1 LQPGRQTTAFAA
13 VTTSLATRAE
23 PLILAPPR
31 KRWGEAVIKGILALC
46 ALVSV
51 ATTVG
56 IVVALFLPAIEFFQE
71 VNFID
76 FVTGTEWSPLFL
88 DGKFGVIPL
97 IAGTLSVTFWAC
109 LVAIPFG
116 LGAAIF
122 LSEYARPRTRKAL
135 KPALELLAGIPTVV
149 FGYFALTFVT
159 PLLRDIGIEVGVFN
173 ALSAGLVMGVMIIPT
188 VASLSEDAMTAVPRD
203 LRDGAYALGSNKLQ
217 VSTRI
222 VVPAA
227 VSGIVAAF
235 VLGISRAIGETM
247 IALLAAGQQ
256 PNLTFDPREAV
267 ETIAAFIAATGA
279 GDVPTGSVEYKT
291 IFAVGATLFV
301 MTFIVNAISIRLV
314 RRFREEYE

>member
-1 LQPGRQTTAFAA
+1 
-13 VTTSLATRAE
+13 LATRVE
-23 PLILAPPR
+23 PLTLAPPR
-31 KRWGEAVIKGILALC
+31 KRWGEAVIKALLALC

-51 ATTVG
+51 ATTLG
-56 IVVALFLPAIEFFQE
+56 IVLALFIPAVEFFQE
-71 VNFID
+71 VNFVDYI
-76 FVTGTEWSPLFL
+76 TGTDWAPLFL
-88 DGKFGVIPL
+88 QAKFGVIPL

-122 LSEYARPRTRKAL
+122 LSEYARPRTRKLL

-159 PLLRDIGIEVGVFN
+159 PLLRDLGLQVQVFN

-256 PNLTFDPREAV
+256 PNLTFDPKQAV
-267 ETIAAFIAATGA
+267 ETMAAFIAATGA

-291 IFAVGATLFV
+291 IFAVGATLFA
-301 MTFIVNAISIRLV
+301 MTLVVNAVAIRLV
-314 RRFREEYE
+314 HRFREAYE

>member
-1 LQPGRQTTAFAA
+1 M
-13 VTTSLATRAE
+13 ATRVE
-23 PLILAPPR
+23 PLTLAPPR
-31 KRWGEAVIKGILALC
+31 KRWGEAVIKALLALC

-51 ATTVG
+51 ATTLG
-56 IVVALFLPAIEFFQE
+56 IVVALFLPAFEFFQE
-71 VNFID
+71 VNFVDYI
-76 FVTGTEWSPLFL
+76 TGTEWAPLFL
-88 DGKFGVIPL
+88 QAKFGVIPL

-109 LVAIPFG
+109 LVAIPSG

-122 LSEYARPRTRKAL
+122 LSEYARPRTRNVL

-159 PLLRDIGIEVGVFN
+159 PLLRDIGLQVQVFN

-247 IALLAAGQQ
+247 IVLLAAGQQ
-256 PNLTFDPREAV
+256 PNLTFDPKQAV
-267 ETIAAFIAATGA
+267 ETMSAFIAATGA

-291 IFAVGATLFV
+291 IFAVGATLFA
-301 MTFIVNAISIRLV
+301 MTLVVNAVAIRLV
-314 RRFREEYE
+314 RRFREAYE

>member
-1 LQPGRQTTAFAA
+1 M
-13 VTTSLATRAE
+13 ATRAE
-23 PLILAPPR
+23 PLTLAPSR
-31 KRWGEAVIKGILALC
+31 KRWGEALIKALLALC

-51 ATTVG
+51 ATTLG
-56 IVVALFLPAIEFFQE
+56 IVAALFLPAFEFFQE
-71 VNFID
+71 VNFVDYI
-76 FVTGTEWSPLFL
+76 TGTEWAPLFL
-88 DGKFGVIPL
+88 QKSFGVLPL

-116 LGAAIF
+116 LGAAIY
-122 LSEYARPRTRKAL
+122 LSEYARPRVRKTL
-135 KPALELLAGIPTVV
+135 KPAIELLAGIPTVV

-159 PLLRDIGIEVGVFN
+159 PLLRDIGIHVEVFN

-188 VASLSEDAMTAVPRD
+188 VASLSEDAMAAVPRD
-203 LRDGAYALGSNKLQ
+203 LRDGAYALGSSKLQ

-256 PNLTFDPREAV
+256 PNLTFDPKQAV
-267 ETIAAFIAATGA
+267 ETMAAFIAATGA
-279 GDVPTGSVEYKT
+279 GDVPTGSIEYKT
-291 IFAVGATLFV
+291 IFAVGATLFA
-301 MTFIVNAISIRLV
+301 MTFVVNAVAIRLV
-314 RRFREEYE
+314 RRYREAYE

>member
-1 LQPGRQTTAFAA
+1 
-13 VTTSLATRAE
+13 LATRVE
-23 PLILAPPR
+23 PLTLAPPR
-31 KRWGEAVIKGILALC
+31 KRWGEAVIKALLALC

-51 ATTVG
+51 ATTLG
-56 IVVALFLPAIEFFQE
+56 IVLALFIPAVEFFQE
-71 VNFID
+71 VNFVDYI
-76 FVTGTEWSPLFL
+76 TGTDWAPLFL
-88 DGKFGVIPL
+88 QAKFGVIPL

-122 LSEYARPRTRKAL
+122 LSEYARPRTRKLL

-159 PLLRDIGIEVGVFN
+159 PLLRDLGLQVQVFN

-256 PNLTFDPREAV
+256 PNLTFDPKQAV
-267 ETIAAFIAATGA
+267 ETMAAFIAATGA

-291 IFAVGATLFV
+291 IFAVGATLFA
-301 MTFIVNAISIRLV
+301 MTLVVNAIAIRLV
-314 RRFREEYE
+314 RRFREAYE

>member
-1 LQPGRQTTAFAA
+1 M
-13 VTTSLATRAE
+13 ATRVE
-23 PLILAPPR
+23 PLTLAPPR
-31 KRWGEAVIKGILALC
+31 KRWGEAVIKALLALC

-51 ATTVG
+51 ATTLG
-56 IVVALFLPAIEFFQE
+56 IVLALFIPAVEFFQE
-71 VNFID
+71 VNFVDYI
-76 FVTGTEWSPLFL
+76 TGTDWAPLFL
-88 DGKFGVIPL
+88 QAKFGVIPL

-122 LSEYARPRTRKAL
+122 LSEYARPRTRKLL

-159 PLLRDIGIEVGVFN
+159 PLLRDLGLQVQVFN

-256 PNLTFDPREAV
+256 PNLTFDPKQAV
-267 ETIAAFIAATGA
+267 ETMAAFIAATGA

-291 IFAVGATLFV
+291 IFAVGATLFA
-301 MTFIVNAISIRLV
+301 MTLVVNAIAIRLV
-314 RRFREEYE
+314 RRFREAYE